1 MVSQLSVLH
10 LPLECFTACSEAR
23 YWLRIAISAY
33 PHAFDVPVRGGGV
46 PSEYCHFIWYGK
58 TRMVWV
64 RDDEKKLKI
73 CLFVWRQCTNV
84 TDTQTQRQ
92 TRARARTHT
101 HRMTALHLIKHVH
114 ACPEM
119 TYNVTFATNHQL
131 NTGTIQI
138 CHQSF
143 LILQSWL
150 ETLTAI
156 IQTGDIR
163 RLI

>member
-1 MVSQLSVLH
+1 MFIR
-10 LPLECFTACSEAR
+10 LETVYER
-23 YWLRIAISAY
+23 DG
-33 PHAFDVPVRGGGV
+33 HADT
-46 PSEYCHFIWYGK
+46 E
-58 TRMVWV
+58 
-64 RDDEKKLKI
+64 
-73 CLFVWRQCTNV
+73 TN
-84 TDTQTQRQ
+84 
-92 TRARARTHT
+92 ARARTHT